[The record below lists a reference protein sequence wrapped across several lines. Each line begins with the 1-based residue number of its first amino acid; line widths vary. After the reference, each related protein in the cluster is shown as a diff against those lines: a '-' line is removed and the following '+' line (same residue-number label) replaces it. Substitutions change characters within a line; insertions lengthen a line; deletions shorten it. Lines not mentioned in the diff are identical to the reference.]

1 MPGAPYDST
10 QQLRVHVVS
19 QSPHTFAYKLWIAK
33 PGATTWTQLDQGTIE
48 TPPKDYA
55 PLPADTR
62 FAYTLLVGGNPNT
75 DWRVQVMLSQ
85 AGGDLACTPEPDTGV
100 TNASGVARR
109 DTSIVLR

>member
-1 MPGAPYDST
+1 MPGVPYDST

-33 PGATTWTQLDQGTIE
+33 PGATAWSELDRGTIE
-48 TPPKDYA
+48 TPPREYG

-62 FAYTLLVGGNPNT
+62 MAYTLLVGGNPET
-75 DWRVQVMLSQ
+75 DWRVHVMLSQ
-85 AGGDLACTPEPDTGV
+85 PHGALACTPEPETGV

-109 DTSIVLR
+109 DTSLVLR